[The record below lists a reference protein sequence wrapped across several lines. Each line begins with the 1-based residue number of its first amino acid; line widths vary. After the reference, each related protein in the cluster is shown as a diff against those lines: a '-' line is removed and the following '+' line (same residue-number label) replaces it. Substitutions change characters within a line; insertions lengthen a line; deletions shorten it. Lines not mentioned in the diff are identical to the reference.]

1 MSRSRYLVASLLLA
15 LAVAASAAA
24 AASPYEARQQDKRT
38 IPSDAS
44 HIDEETAR
52 LLAAEGATLAA
63 IWAAK
68 KDMQAQL
75 QPLEA
80 KPSGGVATLGDD
92 QSSSGGGVA
101 TQGDDQSSSEGS
113 GTSSGSGEHGKEE
126 GSNKEGEKQGKSCL
140 TKEECHKKKML
151 CGKGCTLSA
160 HSKCAAKCTKSCVPT
175 C

>member
-1 MSRSRYLVASLLLA
+1 MMSRSCCLAASLLLA

-24 AASPYEARQQDKRT
+24 AASPDEDKRT
-38 IPSDAS
+38 IIPSDAQL
-44 HIDEETAR
+44 DEEAAR

-68 KDMQAQL
+68 KDMQAQA
-75 QPLEA
+75 LEA
-80 KPSGGVATLGDD
+80 KPAGGVATLGVDD
-92 QSSSGGGVA
+92 QSSSSGGGVD
-101 TQGDDQSSSEGS
+101 DDQSS
-113 GTSSGSGEHGKEE
+113 SGEHGKEE
-126 GSNKEGEKQGKSCL
+126 GGSKEREKQGKSCL

>member
-1 MSRSRYLVASLLLA
+1 MMSRSCCLAASLLLA
-15 LAVAASAAA
+15 LAVAASDAAA
-24 AASPYEARQQDKRT
+24 VSPDEEKRT
-38 IPSDAS
+38 IPSDAQL
-44 HIDEETAR
+44 DEETAR

-68 KDMQAQL
+68 KDMQAQ
-75 QPLEA
+75 PFEA
-80 KPSGGVATLGDD
+80 KPTGGVATLSDD
-92 QSSSGGGVA
+92 QSSSSGGGVA
-101 TQGDDQSSSEGS
+101 AQGDDQSSSEGS
-113 GTSSGSGEHGKEE
+113 SSGEHGKEE
-126 GSNKEGEKQGKSCL
+126 GSSKEGEKQGKSCL